1 LDCFGSRTGTKIS
14 PGSRSADKRI
24 SNSVAESFSTT
35 QTEHSPRSQARTAEK
50 DAARTGG
57 LPHKIAWSAAE
68 GYDGGVHAIRATQA
82 YDGETFRSAGATVL
96 IEDGVI
102 VGVEPYGF
110 QVPDHCAVTSHDG
123 TLLPGLI
130 EAHTHLVTDS
140 GVSALDRVAGY
151 SDQESDEVITH
162 ALRGQLSAGVT
173 TVRDLG
179 DRRFCVVQRRGRQP
193 AGRASEP
200 TIVASGPPLTSPGG
214 HCHFMGGE
222 VSGTA
227 EIVRAVAERAERGV
241 DVVKVMASGGV
252 NTPGSDVMRTQF
264 TTTELQFIVDRAH
277 AAGLPVTAHAHGTP
291 AVEQA
296 IAVGVD
302 GIEHCSCVTDRGFG
316 QVSEETLA
324 ALVRSQI
331 AVCPTIG
338 VDPGLMK
345 EPPPAIKA
353 MTDRMG
359 VTMKQLLQDRR
370 DFVGRLHHAGVRLV
384 SGVDSGVG
392 PAKRHGTLPHAVCEL
407 VTAGLSV
414 AEALATA
421 TSRAAIACGV
431 GASKGRLAPGRDADL
446 LVVDGEL
453 NTDIT
458 ALLRPHAVL
467 LQGAQVTI

>member
-1 LDCFGSRTGTKIS
+1 
-14 PGSRSADKRI
+14 
-24 SNSVAESFSTT
+24 
-35 QTEHSPRSQARTAEK
+35 
-50 DAARTGG
+50 
-57 LPHKIAWSAAE
+57 
-68 GYDGGVHAIRATQA
+68 VHAIRAIDA
-82 YDGETFRSAGATVL
+82 FDGEAFRSTGATVL
-96 IEDGVI
+96 IDDGVI
-102 VGVEPYGF
+102 IGVEPYGSE
-110 QVPDHCAVTSHDG
+110 VPDQCLVISYDG

-151 SDQESDEVITH
+151 SDEQIDEVITG

-179 DRRFCVVQRRGRQP
+179 DRRFCVVQRRGRRP
-193 AGRASEP
+193 AGRATEP

-222 VSGTA
+222 VSETA
-227 EIVRAVAERAERGV
+227 EIIRAVAERVERSV

-264 TTTELQFIVDRAH
+264 TTAELQFVVDRAH
-277 AAGLPVTAHAHGTP
+277 QAGLPVTAHAHGTP

-316 QVSEETLA
+316 QVSAETLA
-324 ALVRSQI
+324 ALARSQI

-353 MTDRMG
+353 MMERMG
-359 VTMKQLLQDRR
+359 VTAQQLLQDRR
-370 DFVGRLHHAGVRLV
+370 DFVSRLHHAGVRLV
-384 SGVDSGVG
+384 SGVDSGIG
-392 PAKRHGTLPHAVCEL
+392 PAKRHGTLPYAVREL

-421 TSRAAIACGV
+421 TSAAAIACGV
-431 GASKGRLAPGRDADL
+431 GASKGRLAPGQHADL

-453 NTDIT
+453 ETDVT
-458 ALLRPHAVL
+458 ALLRPQAVL
-467 LQGAQVTI
+467 LQGAPVTI